1 MVMTIQT
8 GKFDTKVV
16 YYRQAKANAAP
27 VAAEGNRMQADP
39 TVMVAARLD
48 HYGTIGVFS
57 FIAGAMLIVF
67 VVIAAFAPAVT
78 KHRLEVV
85 AT

>member
-1 MVMTIQT
+1 
-8 GKFDTKVV
+8 
-16 YYRQAKANAAP
+16 
-27 VAAEGNRMQADP
+27 MQADP